1 MGAIYADSFTT
12 TKEYDVKD
20 IGRDEITV
28 SAGHNPDSE
37 LGVAVRVECMPTIRE
52 KNVALYKLDEIT
64 IDYKL
69 NGKNFTKKEKLG
81 FVNDYFIDMP
91 DGYELVKINVE
102 YHKAS
107 LYEYFILIRD
117 CWWL

>member
-1 MGAIYADSFTT
+1 MDVIYADSFTT

-28 SAGHNPDSE
+28 AAGHDPNSE
-37 LGVAVRVECMPTIRE
+37 LGVAVRVYCIPTISE

-69 NGKNFTKKEKLG
+69 NGEYFTKKEKLG
-81 FVNDYFIDMP
+81 FVNDYFSDMP
-91 DGYELVKINVE
+91 EGYELVKINVE

-107 LYEYFILIRD
+107 LYEYFILLKE